1 MFEDR
6 EDKKANKKDNKREAK
21 YTALYRS
28 WRPQLFGDVVGQDH
42 VTRTLQNA
50 LASGRIAHAYLFC
63 GLRGTGKTTMA
74 KLLAKALNCL
84 EGVNPEPCNECRSC
98 REVTGGRSV
107 DVLEIDAASNRG
119 IDEIRELR
127 EKARYAAAQSR
138 YKVYIIDEVH
148 MLTNE
153 AFNALLKTLEEPP
166 SGVVFILATTE
177 AHRLP
182 QTVISRCQRFDF
194 HLLETGQI
202 VGRLREVASEI
213 GFSVGEET
221 LYLLGHQAEGSV
233 RDALGFME
241 QCRAYGGEA
250 ISYEEALEIL
260 GLAPP
265 QVVFNL
271 LQAVVDEDVAGG
283 FHTCGELVNRGRD
296 LHRFLRETILYLRK
310 LVLLQAGEDEEK
322 ALADVP
328 ALRPYLLQHRDD
340 FDHRVLLEMLEIL
353 QQLTLQL
360 RGTSQPQFL
369 MELAF
374 LRLGRAYRFRHCFSP
389 ENLLYRLEELEEKL
403 QAAGAGTL
411 QQEADICPALES
423 SSGPAAGRFAHRG
436 EGGRGDTG
444 DISAPAAPTAPPAS
458 AASAGPGTETGTGQG
473 TGTGPAT
480 GSGTGAGEY
489 AESGSGTYAGSGFTE
504 KKGPDGMDGE
514 AMDGEEGLD
523 VPNDL
528 KGLKGLDGPDVPD
541 ESRNLAGPDVPVG
554 SEDQDGPVGSN
565 VPVGSGDL
573 DGPDV
578 PDELGSLAGPDA
590 PLGSDGPGQMDRPD
604 IAQELESFWK
614 EQFLP
619 DIKKQRKHDIH
630 ALLQDSRPV
639 NLKDGLMTIAYPPT
653 HSIHKKRIE
662 AAANRA
668 FIESTLGRLLNRKM
682 ELRVIFDHSAA
693 SAPGGAAGKEKEET
707 AMTAGEESREQKGDD
722 FFVRQMLELFN
733 ARLIETD
740 GKKFHSRDFWE
751 LGPASPAPYQEPGDD
766 VPF

>member
-6 EDKKANKKDNKREAK
+6 EDKKANKKDNKGEAK

-28 WRPQLFGDVVGQDH
+28 WRPQLFGDIVGQDH

-436 EGGRGDTG
+436 EDGRGDTG

-480 GSGTGAGEY
+480 GSGTGAGKY
-489 AESGSGTYAGSGFTE
+489 AESGAGTYAGSGFTE

-528 KGLKGLDGPDVPD
+528 KGLDVPRGLDGPDVPD
-541 ESRNLAGPDVPVG
+541 MPDESRGLDGSDGPDVPVG
-554 SEDQDGPVGSN
+554 PGGPEG
-565 VPVGSGDL
+565 L
-573 DGPDV
+573 DG
-578 PDELGSLAGPDA
+578 
-590 PLGSDGPGQMDRPD
+590 PD
-604 IAQELESFWK
+604 IAQELESFWE
-614 EQFLP
+614 EQLLP